1 MSSDPSRTS
10 AQACHF
16 QELGVQNRNGPDL
29 TPGKEQ
35 PSRLAAIREG
45 PPINAV
51 EHIRRNRGGSQSHLL
66 KCSDGK
72 YYVVKFPNNP
82 QGKRTLVN
90 EMLCGFLA
98 TKLALPVPSSVVV
111 QVDQDLIQRSEQ
123 MFLDLPDGRAR
134 LQAGACFGSEH
145 PGPDKDIYDSWPE
158 RRLDEISNLADFAGM
173 LVFDIWTSNNDF
185 RQVLFFRK
193 DDKSQHRVAMVD
205 NGFCFRATEWAFKDK
220 PRLAMYPLTYVYK
233 SISRIESFEPWLTKL
248 ESEMNRATIAE
259 ALARVPKEWYRRELT
274 PLKKLLAQLEKR
286 RAEVRHQ
293 ILSLVATS
301 WRLFP
306 NWSEAHSTMHSS
318 ADRRAVAAST
328 SG

>member
-1 MSSDPSRTS
+1 MPSAPSRMS
-10 AQACHF
+10 AQAYLF

-29 TPGKEQ
+29 APGNEQ
-35 PSRLAAIREG
+35 RSHLAAIREG
-45 PPINAV
+45 PPVNAI

-123 MFLDLPDGRAR
+123 MFIELPNGRAR
-134 LQAGACFGSEH
+134 LEAGACFGSEH
-145 PGPDKDIYDSWPE
+145 PGPDMDMYDSWPE
-158 RRLDEISNLADFAGM
+158 RRLDQISNLADFAGM
-173 LVFDIWTSNNDF
+173 LVFDIWTSNRDF
-185 RQVLFFRK
+185 RQVLFFKK
-193 DDKSQHRVAMVD
+193 DDKSPHRVTMVD

-233 SISRIESFEPWLTKL
+233 GISGIESFEPWLTEL
-248 ESEMNRATIAE
+248 ESRINSTTITE
-259 ALARVPKEWYRRELT
+259 ALERVPGAWYRRELT
-274 PLKKLLAQLEKR
+274 PLKKLLAQLENR
-286 RAEVRHQ
+286 RAGVRHL
-293 ILSLVATS
+293 ILSLMRSS

-306 NWSEAHSTMHSS
+306 NWSETHSTMHSS
-318 ADRRAVAAST
+318 PDRQAVAAS
-328 SG
+328 SSK